1 MRSRFVTALSGAA
14 LIAATL
20 GLPVA
25 AQSPAREAQGSRAC
39 PKASEVTFA
48 HLVGRWRAQ
57 IEGAADAT
65 LVLVRHPQYRGVRG
79 TIDRGAERSALSGEV
94 HDTEFL
100 LEESIDGIA
109 ISATWVGDVAEGS
122 CGREVRGTWRL
133 ESDKVERA
141 FVLRKQ

>member
-1 MRSRFVTALSGAA
+1 MSILTRAA
-14 LIAATL
+14 LAATTVGIAACSSGGGGSSDVTIP
-20 GLPVA
+20 GSA
-25 AQSPAREAQGSRAC
+25 NERPA
-39 PKASEVTFA
+39 
-48 HLVGRWRAQ
+48 
-57 IEGAADAT
+57 
-65 LVLVRHPQYRGVRG
+65 YVRG
-79 TIDRGAERSALSGEV
+79 TIDRGGERSALSGEV